1 MMKSRKKIYQFFFN
15 QSKEIARKNG
25 EWNHKK
31 NQFKK

>member
-1 MMKSRKKIYQFFFN
+1 MKSKKKKISIFFN
-15 QSKEIARKNG
+15 QSKEIATKNG

>member
-1 MMKSRKKIYQFFFN
+1 MMKSKKKISIFFN
-15 QSKEIARKNG
+15 QSKEIATKNG